1 MQKSDTGR
9 FRKFYE
15 NEAARYHSSRY
26 RTRYGALFEKWHHEI
41 IRDLLVK
48 LPDDD
53 MVLEIACGTGH
64 LTSLLA
70 DLGLQFV
77 SSDLTPE
84 MMQQARA
91 RAGMRGNFI
100 LTNAFRL
107 PFPDGA
113 FSAVVSS
120 RFLHLFNHT
129 EQEHLLREMLRV
141 LRPGGILIVD
151 FDNFTSRWLW
161 AIPYLI
167 YNLIRYHRIAP
178 YAVYNRIGRTESL
191 IQRLGVQSLSSI
203 GVGGTHLVLPALIS
217 RNFALRLGRYHRHG
231 YLRHL
236 SEQFIVSGVKAT

>member
-15 NEAARYHSSRY
+15 NEAVRYHSSRY

-48 LPDDD
+48 LPNDG

-91 RAGMRGNFI
+91 RAGMRGISFSPTPSGCLSPMALLAPWCRAAFFI
-100 LTNAFRL
+100 CSTMR
-107 PFPDGA
+107 
-113 FSAVVSS
+113 
-120 RFLHLFNHT
+120 
-129 EQEHLLREMLRV
+129 
-141 LRPGGILIVD
+141 
-151 FDNFTSRWLW
+151 
-161 AIPYLI
+161 
-167 YNLIRYHRIAP
+167 
-178 YAVYNRIGRTESL
+178 NR
-191 IQRLGVQSLSSI
+191 SI
-203 GVGGTHLVLPALIS
+203 C
-217 RNFALRLGRYHRHG
+217 
-231 YLRHL
+231 
-236 SEQFIVSGVKAT
+236 